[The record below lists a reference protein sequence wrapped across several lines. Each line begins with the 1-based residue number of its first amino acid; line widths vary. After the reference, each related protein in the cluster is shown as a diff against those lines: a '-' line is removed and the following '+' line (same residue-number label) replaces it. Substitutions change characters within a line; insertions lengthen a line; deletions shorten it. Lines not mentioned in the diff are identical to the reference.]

1 MFLYACFCMEAML
14 LIEYEGLMANENYL
28 QSIIMPTDL
37 TLNYHENHASP
48 KDMTEVPKIHNQT
61 TIIMA
66 TANIHK
72 IIKTQAMKETHPKSS
87 STLLKKNL

>member
-1 MFLYACFCMEAML
+1 
-14 LIEYEGLMANENYL
+14 
-28 QSIIMPTDL
+28 MPTDL
-37 TLNYHENHASP
+37 TLKYHENHASP

-72 IIKTQAMKETHPKSS
+72 IIKTQAMKETNFQRNSPKIIIHTFEKEFIIWSIQCI
-87 STLLKKNL
+87 LEIA

>member
-1 MFLYACFCMEAML
+1 MH
-14 LIEYEGLMANENYL
+14 
-28 QSIIMPTDL
+28 P
-37 TLNYHENHASP
+37 P